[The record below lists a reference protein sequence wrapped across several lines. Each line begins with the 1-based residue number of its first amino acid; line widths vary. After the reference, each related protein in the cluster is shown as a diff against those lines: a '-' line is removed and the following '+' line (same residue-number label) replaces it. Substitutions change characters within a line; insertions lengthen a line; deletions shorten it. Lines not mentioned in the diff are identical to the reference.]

1 MIMINQVYIDDKKI
15 KDILTYIAA
24 MRHAEQ
30 IRMMFLCSLNGM
42 RSINFC
48 YLQVKDVYNPDF
60 SVKDVICLDENKNK
74 GKFGANY
81 YLNSQ
86 MKKEFKEYLKFLKS
100 RDDELNPDD
109 YLFKSQKLG
118 KPYNRVSISRLF
130 ANIYKKFNIHGASHF
145 GRHLFVSKLV
155 NSGVNIC
162 LVQRLANH
170 RNICTTQRYFNY
182 NPQML
187 SNAVES
193 LKI

>member
-1 MIMINQVYIDDKKI
+1 MINQVYIDDKKV
-15 KDILTYIAA
+15 KDILTYISA

-48 YLQVKDVYNPDF
+48 YLQIKDVYNPDL
-60 SVKDVICLDENKNK
+60 SVKDVIYLDENKNK

-86 MKKEFKEYLKFLKS
+86 MKKEFREYLKFLKS
-100 RDDELNPDD
+100 KEEDLNPDD

-130 ANIYKKFNIHGASHF
+130 TSIYKKFNIHGASHF
-145 GRHLFVSKLV
+145 GRHLFVSKLI

-170 RNICTTQRYFNY
+170 RSISTTQRYFNY

-187 SNAVES
+187 SKAVENI
-193 LKI
+193 KV

>member
-1 MIMINQVYIDDKKI
+1 
-15 KDILTYIAA
+15 
-24 MRHAEQ
+24 
-30 IRMMFLCSLNGM
+30 
-42 RSINFC
+42 
-48 YLQVKDVYNPDF
+48 
-60 SVKDVICLDENKNK
+60 
-74 GKFGANY
+74 
-81 YLNSQ
+81 
-86 MKKEFKEYLKFLKS
+86 MKKEFQEYLKFLKS
-100 RDDELNPDD
+100 KNEELTPND
-109 YLFKSQKLG
+109 YIFKSQKLG

-130 ANIYKKFNIHGASHF
+130 SNIYKKFNIYGASHF

-170 RNICTTQRYFNY
+170 RNISTTQRYFNY